1 MAKIYNF
8 IVFGDSMSDIGIK
21 RETYLIRA
29 VRFGQAVLPIAS
41 LIRINEIGRFSDR
54 KNWTDFLWE
63 WSGGETMIWKD
74 KDTANKL
81 SNNHK
86 SLAHTTGK
94 SGTGSRVGSPQVN
107 STGDKLVY
115 LNYAQGGAMGA
126 SDRSATGLGTFKD
139 QVDEYLSQ
147 IKGRSNETLY
157 IIWFGLNDLITNKR
171 DKTDM
176 LPVVQEQLRLCK
188 RIQEQTGGVFL
199 IMNLPSP
206 EEAARYLGQQ
216 LSNEVRG
223 YQKGAENYN
232 NLLESEI
239 KSNRY
244 QFAPDSIKMVDLYAG
259 FLEVSRNL
267 KLYGLRK
274 GAQPRG
280 IKVRYYSS
288 SQPYESGPL
297 PPMSTKDIN
306 GNPFPVNGSIM
317 AYELE
322 NSYLAPYERANQGKR
337 ISRIFQIDIIR
348 KEIRAGSPDDVIYAA
363 AKLARDQASDDTGTF
378 GRSSLRDTLDN
389 FLKQDKYADFADV
402 NSSWTTTSDGAH
414 PTEAAYKIIAKI
426 VVKTIRDNNWDIGKL
441 NDCREADFIAA
452 EPDMGKCPGCRK
464 HGHQGDAIYCRF
476 CGTKL

>member
-1 MAKIYNF
+1 
-8 IVFGDSMSDIGIK
+8 
-21 RETYLIRA
+21 
-29 VRFGQAVLPIAS
+29 
-41 LIRINEIGRFSDR
+41 
-54 KNWTDFLWE
+54 
-63 WSGGETMIWKD
+63 
-74 KDTANKL
+74 
-81 SNNHK
+81 
-86 SLAHTTGK
+86 
-94 SGTGSRVGSPQVN
+94 
-107 STGDKLVY
+107 
-115 LNYAQGGAMGA
+115 
-126 SDRSATGLGTFKD
+126 
-139 QVDEYLSQ
+139 
-147 IKGRSNETLY
+147 
-157 IIWFGLNDLITNKR
+157 
-171 DKTDM
+171 
-176 LPVVQEQLRLCK
+176 
-188 RIQEQTGGVFL
+188 
-199 IMNLPSP
+199 
-206 EEAARYLGQQ
+206 
-216 LSNEVRG
+216 
-223 YQKGAENYN
+223 
-232 NLLESEI
+232 
-239 KSNRY
+239 
-244 QFAPDSIKMVDLYAG
+244 
-259 FLEVSRNL
+259 
-267 KLYGLRK
+267 
-274 GAQPRG
+274 
-280 IKVRYYSS
+280 
-288 SQPYESGPL
+288 
-297 PPMSTKDIN
+297 MSTKDIN